1 MLAVPWL
8 LHMLPEDV
16 ARGVRVPRGSGGLCS
31 LEKEGDADTRCLPR
45 GCCGKRNKPVTG
57 ERIPRDPTWAGPG
70 RGAAAGAGEG
80 MGSPCLMGDRV
91 SV

>member
-45 GCCGKRNKPVTG
+45 GCCRKRNKPVTG
-57 ERIPRDPTWAGPG
+57 DRIPRDPTWAGPG
-70 RGAAAGAGEG
+70 REG
-80 MGSPCLMGDRV
+80 RLQGLERGWGVRI
-91 SV
+91 